1 MKTNNICRSDNS
13 IIKPA
18 ILSQIL
24 KRMPKGSLMAH
35 PKLMRRFFNENISK
49 RLESDVV
56 RGYVKEIGSYL
67 IKYARMN
74 EWLSEQVIYTLL
86 FPQDILGMQ
95 LSEPYEIG
103 ARDSEILDILK
114 IDDASRKEIYRFIF
128 FHGLSR
134 EYDAIEYASMA
145 LIEIEIKNSNNELD
159 ALNSVRLSEA
169 KALLKA
175 LLMTKSS
182 FNFTMGNKKG

>member
-1 MKTNNICRSDNS
+1 LFIGNLEK
-13 IIKPA
+13 
-18 ILSQIL
+18 LSFTIFHWL
-24 KRMPKGSLMAH
+24 IH
-35 PKLMRRFFNENISK
+35 FNENISK

-114 IDDASRKEIYRFIF
+114 IDDACRKEIYRFIF

-145 LIEIEIKNSNNELD
+145 LIEIEIKNTNNELD